1 MATDMMTPDSDG
13 SPPVPP
19 VRTAWLLTG
28 IPGAGKTTVARIL
41 AAALPRSAV
50 VEGDALGACI
60 VSGAVLPGQE
70 PKAESH
76 RQMALTVDNQCLL
89 ARAFADAGFVPVL
102 EYVVVEQT
110 RLARYRAALSD
121 FDLRFV
127 VLNPHRE
134 VVLRRDAAREKA
146 GIAPHFVY
154 LQAELERELRGVGL
168 WIDSGSLTAGETV
181 AAILRRQEEVRLAPA

>member
-1 MATDMMTPDSDG
+1 MPMSEDEADDYAA
-13 SPPVPP
+13 PVSP

-28 IPGAGKTTVARIL
+28 IPGAGKTTVARLL

-50 VEGDALGACI
+50 LEGDALAACV
-60 VSGAVLPGQE
+60 VSGAVWPGQE
-70 PKAESH
+70 PKAEAH

-89 ARAFADAGFVPVL
+89 ARAFADAGFVPVM
-102 EYVVVEQT
+102 EYVVVERT

-127 VLNPHRE
+127 VLNPRRE
-134 VVLRRDAAREKA
+134 VVLRRDADREKA

-154 LQAELERELRGVGL
+154 LQAELERELSGVGL
-168 WIDSGSLTAGETV
+168 WIDSSTLSADETV
-181 AAILRRQEEVRLAPA
+181 AEILRRGEAARLPEP